1 LFQSSKKLQNE
12 LILNGIIGDI
22 SFMENYTKE
31 HIKNVERK
39 KGEKKK
45 INNSKR
51 KKQSKNV
58 STKKKATN

>member
-1 LFQSSKKLQNE
+1 
-12 LILNGIIGDI
+12 LNGIIGDI

-39 KGEKKK
+39 KEEKKK

>member
-1 LFQSSKKLQNE
+1 
-12 LILNGIIGDI
+12 LNGIIGDI